1 MDLKAIT
8 DLVADLKLWRETELA
23 SQQGIDDAEAHVIA
37 ADLKLQEYKDRH
49 KAIAAKVDALGT
61 ELAEAIDDHT
71 APLEIVFL
79 EGE

>member
-1 MDLKAIT
+1 MMVSRMAGWSLRRHGNASR
-8 DLVADLKLWRETELA
+8 VTER
-23 SQQGIDDAEAHVIA
+23 HVIA
-37 ADLKLQEYKDRH
+37 ADLKLQEYRDRH